1 MLSIPIGRKL
11 NDRHARHFS
20 LRVTVDQFG
29 APIDFKNRN
38 RRRTNVNDK
47 NADGRV
53 FEEIEVALTIDLG
66 FGRRFTSRHVQTL
79 R

>member
-20 LRVTVDQFG
+20 LRVTVDKSR
-29 APIDFKNRN
+29 AIDFKNRN
-38 RRRTNVNDK
+38 RRRTNVNNK
-47 NADGRV
+47 NADRRM

-66 FGRRFTSRHVQTL
+66 FGRRFTSRHAQTL